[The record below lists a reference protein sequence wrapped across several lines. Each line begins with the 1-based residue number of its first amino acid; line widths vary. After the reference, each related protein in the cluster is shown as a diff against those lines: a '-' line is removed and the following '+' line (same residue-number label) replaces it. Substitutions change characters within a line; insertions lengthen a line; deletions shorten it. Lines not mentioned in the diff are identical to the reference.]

1 MKTGKMFKILKQKSD
16 CVLLKKDMPPEDAI
30 HQVKY
35 FVRDVENDII
45 YSGYEYK
52 QAEKIF
58 EEYDINKVRKEKKD
72 IFENWLLE
80 YAEA

>member
-1 MKTGKMFKILKQKSD
+1 MKKMFKILKQKSD
-16 CVLLKKDMPPEDAI
+16 CVMLKKDMPPEDAV

-35 FVRDVENDII
+35 FVRDIENDII
-45 YSGYEYK
+45 YSGYDFW

-58 EEYDINKVRKEKKD
+58 EEYDINKVREKRKD
-72 IFENWLLE
+72 IFEDWLEE